1 MARYVAQSAGVW
13 FGQLFK
19 EIFKSF
25 DEGQEF
31 RVRFRTIV
39 SQVGPFTSLGPLW
52 THYSQA
58 FFCQT
63 HQTVVQTEGHD
74 GLRKLSNRQKQNKN
88 KKNNVKMYN
97 TDEANLYYNFIL
109 LNYVINKIWVNALLL
124 YKCIIY

>member
-74 GLRKLSNRQKQNKN
+74 GLRKLSNRQK
-88 KKNNVKMYN
+88 KKSGKMYN
-97 TDEANLYYNFIL
+97 TDEDMKTTANNVGNLYFKFYFIKL
-109 LNYVINKIWVNALLL
+109 INI
-124 YKCIIY
+124 